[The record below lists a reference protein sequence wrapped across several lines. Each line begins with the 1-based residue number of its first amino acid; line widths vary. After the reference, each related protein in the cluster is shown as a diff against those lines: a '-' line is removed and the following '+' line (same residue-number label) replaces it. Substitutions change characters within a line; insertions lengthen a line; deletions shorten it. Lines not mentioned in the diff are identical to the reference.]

1 MTRVD
6 EPIVDER
13 IPPLHRNRDF
23 LLLWSGS
30 AISMLGS
37 SASLVAYPLLVLAM
51 TGSPGA
57 AGLAGFVALLPT
69 LLFQLPAGALVDRWD
84 RKRVMIW
91 CDLLRALGVG
101 SIVVAIAVDELHLW
115 HVLAIGFVEG
125 TLSVLY
131 ELAAGAAIPNV
142 VHPSQL
148 TTALSRNEARERA
161 AVMAGTPLGGAL
173 FGLGRIWPF
182 VLDTVSY
189 LVALLTLLFIRRNF
203 QGVHG
208 GTTADGDGTA
218 GSGEPAAGGGTPGGI
233 RRLGAELT
241 QGLRWLWGQPFIR
254 TATLLVS
261 GSNLLFRALFLIIIV
276 MFEDGGAGPV
286 AIGVLLGLAGTGGV
300 LGSLV
305 ATWCAGRFS
314 MRSLVVAANWVW
326 ALMVCVIAVTDNLY
340 LIGAAYSLMWF
351 IGPIWNVAVAGYQM
365 AVTPDHIQGRVLSA
379 VSLLAGG
386 AVAVGSLVGGY
397 LVESLGPAWAAWSMA
412 AWMVLLAALATL
424 SRSVRRANFLPT
436 EHSRRS

>member
-1 MTRVD
+1 MSRLDDPVAG
-6 EPIVDER
+6 EQ

-30 AISMLGS
+30 AVSMLGS
-37 SASLVAYPLLVLAM
+37 TASLVAYPLLVLAM

-101 SIVVAIAVDELHLW
+101 SIVAAIAVDELHLW
-115 HVLAIGFVEG
+115 HVLAVGFAEG
-125 TLSVLY
+125 TLSVAY

-189 LVALLTLLFIRRNF
+189 LVSLLTLLFIRRDF
-203 QGVHG
+203 QADRAADDAPD
-208 GTTADGDGTA
+208 TTTDGTA
-218 GSGEPAAGGGTPGGI
+218 GTGTGK
-233 RRLGAELT
+233 LVAELT
-241 QGLRWLWGQPFIR
+241 HGLRWLWGQPFLR
-254 TATLLVS
+254 TATLLVA
-261 GSNLLFRALFLIIIV
+261 GSNLLFRALFLIVIV
-276 MFEDGGAGPV
+276 MFKEAGAAPA
-286 AIGVLLGLAGTGGV
+286 AIGLLLGVAGTSGV
-300 LGSLV
+300 AGSLV

-314 MRSLVVAANWVW
+314 MRTVVVAANWVW
-326 ALMVCVIAVTDNLY
+326 ALMICVIAVTDDLY
-340 LIGAAYSLMWF
+340 LIGAAYALMWF
-351 IGPIWNVAVAGYQM
+351 VGPIWNVAVAGYQM
-365 AVTPDHIQGRVLSA
+365 ALTPDHIQGRVLSA
-379 VSLLAGG
+379 VSLLANG
-386 AVAVGSLVGGY
+386 AVALGSLAGGY
-397 LVESLGPAWAAWSMA
+397 LLESLAPAHAAWSMA
-412 AWMVLLAALATL
+412 VWMVLLAALATL
-424 SRSVRRANFLPT
+424 SRSVRRASFLPI
-436 EHSRRS
+436 EHPRRS